1 MAIPMADD
9 APRSP
14 AAPTGGCPVSRL
26 GAEFNPFHGA
36 QLENPYPFYARARR
50 EEPVFYSPVTRLWY
64 VTRYDD
70 IVAVLKDPARFSS
83 AQSVDLPLDF
93 TPETREAIRTS
104 YLSRCS
110 LVDNDPP
117 SHTQIRRMVNKAFA
131 ARRTS
136 ELEARVRAIAAEL
149 IDRFAA
155 RGHADLV
162 KELAFPLPMRVILDL
177 LGAPAE
183 DLARLKGWSDDW
195 MTLVAVQLTPEQQR
209 EVVGRLLESE
219 RYWMRLIE
227 ERRAQ
232 PRDDLLSDLVKASQE
247 EQPPV
252 PLLQLINVCAVL
264 VLAGHET
271 TMNLL
276 GHCVYRLLSAP
287 DQWRLVCED
296 PANIPRAVEETLRAD
311 TSVHALMRTT
321 TEPVEVG
328 GVALPKGAQLA
339 LLFAS
344 ANHDEAHFQDGARF
358 DLRREDATR
367 HIAFGHGIHY
377 CVGAPLARLE
387 LRIALEL
394 LIERLPGLRLVPDQ
408 KLTYVVNPVHRG
420 LKALE
425 IAWDARGAESARLAV
440 KAGDAAGP

>member
-1 MAIPMADD
+1 MAIRTVDD
-9 APRSP
+9 ATPSP
-14 AAPTGGCPVSRL
+14 VAPPKACPVSRI

-36 QLENPYPFYARARR
+36 QLEDPYPFYARARR

-70 IVAVLKDPARFSS
+70 IVAVLRDPARFSS

-110 LVDNDPP
+110 LIDNDPP

-131 ARRTS
+131 ARRIAD
-136 ELEARVRAIAAEL
+136 LEARVRAIAADL

-162 KELAFPLPMRVILDL
+162 EELAFPLPMRVILSV
-177 LGAPAE
+177 LGAPE
-183 DLARLKGWSDDW
+183 GDLGQLKRWSDDW
-195 MTLVAVQLTPEQQR
+195 MTLVAVQLTPERQR

-219 RYWMRLIE
+219 RYWTSLIE
-227 ERRAQ
+227 ERRAR
-232 PRDDLLSDLVKASQE
+232 PRDDLLSDLVEASQE

-252 PLLQLINVCAVL
+252 PLLQLVNVCAVL

-276 GHCVYRLLSAP
+276 GLCVHRLLREP
-287 DQWRLVCED
+287 DALRLVGED
-296 PANIPRAVEETLRAD
+296 PANIPGAVEETLRAD

-321 TEPVEVG
+321 TAPVEVG
-328 GVALPKGAQLA
+328 GVKLPKGAQLA

-367 HIAFGHGIHY
+367 HLAFGHGVHF

-387 LRIALEL
+387 VRVALEL

-408 KLTYVVNPVHRG
+408 EITYVVNPIHRG
-420 LKALE
+420 LKALQ
-425 IAWDARGAESARLAV
+425 IAWDARGDEGARLALR
-440 KAGDAAGP
+440 A

>member
-1 MAIPMADD
+1 MAIRTADD
-9 APRSP
+9 ATPSP
-14 AAPTGGCPVSRL
+14 VAPPGACPVSRI

-36 QLENPYPFYARARR
+36 QLEDPYPFYARARR
-50 EEPVFYSPVTRLWY
+50 EEPVFYSPVTRMWY

-70 IVAVLKDPARFSS
+70 IVAVLRDPARFSS

-110 LVDNDPP
+110 LIDNDPP

-131 ARRTS
+131 ARRTAD
-136 ELEARVRAIAAEL
+136 LEARVRAIAADL

-162 KELAFPLPMRVILDL
+162 EELAFPLPMRVILSV
-177 LGAPAE
+177 LGAPE
-183 DLARLKGWSDDW
+183 GDLGQLKRWSDDW
-195 MTLVAVQLTPEQQR
+195 MTLVAVQLTPERQR

-219 RYWMRLIE
+219 RYWTSLIE
-227 ERRAQ
+227 ERRAR
-232 PRDDLLSDLVKASQE
+232 PRDDLLSDLLEASQE

-252 PLLQLINVCAVL
+252 PLLQLVNVCAVL

-276 GHCVYRLLSAP
+276 GLCVHRLLREP
-287 DQWRLVCED
+287 DAWRLVCED
-296 PANIPRAVEETLRAD
+296 PANIPGAVEETLRAD

-321 TEPVEVG
+321 MAPVEVG
-328 GVALPKGAQLA
+328 GVKLPKGAQLA

-344 ANHDEAHFQDGARF
+344 ANHDEAHFQDGAQF
-358 DLRREDATR
+358 DLRREDAAR
-367 HIAFGHGIHY
+367 HLAFGHGIHY
-377 CVGAPLARLE
+377 CVGAQLARLE
-387 LRIALEL
+387 VRVALEL

-408 KLTYVVNPVHRG
+408 EITYVVNPIHRG
-420 LKALE
+420 LKALQ
-425 IAWDARGAESARLAV
+425 IAWDTRGDEGARHTLRA
-440 KAGDAAGP
+440 